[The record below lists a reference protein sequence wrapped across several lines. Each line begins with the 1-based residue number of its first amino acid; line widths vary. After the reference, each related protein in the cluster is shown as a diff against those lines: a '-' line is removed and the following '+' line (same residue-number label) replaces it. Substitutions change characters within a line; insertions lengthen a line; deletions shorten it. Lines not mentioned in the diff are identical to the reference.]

1 LSRAAQG
8 PPGGAP
14 TRRSFLALGAA
25 AGALR
30 LHAASSAEPDA
41 REFLDV
47 PNPYRMRMHW
57 FIFGPAWTAEECER
71 ELQLMAA
78 AHIGGVLIFP
88 AYPIALDDPARGI
101 RNQPYLSPEFF
112 DVLNAALKT
121 CKKLGLTADI
131 LVGTGWPYGG
141 PSVSVAD
148 SAKCLRRASVPVT
161 AQAPVPLPD
170 IDGAGKLLAAFYVD
184 PSGYARLPIE
194 KGSSALMPP
203 ATSGE
208 VQFFYS
214 RPTRMQVK
222 RASLGAE
229 GPVLDHYDAGALQRY
244 LAAVGDK
251 LLAGVSAGAIRS
263 IFCDSFEVYAA
274 NWTDDLPEIFLRKRG
289 YDLMTHLPA
298 LFDRNHAD
306 SRDLRSDFWRT
317 LSEQAFD
324 GFVQPLAEW
333 AHTKGVTAQVES
345 YGTPPVSLASYR
357 AVDIP
362 VGEHYEWKEFSS
374 SRWASSGA
382 RLAGKRT
389 VLAEAWT
396 WLGDPNRFADTLEQ
410 LKLCSDLHFLSGINS
425 LYGTSYGY
433 SPASAG
439 SPGWVPYFGPA
450 INHNSPFWPYY
461 SRLADYVNRASYILQ
476 QGKPVADIAL
486 YLPSEDAM
494 AEADMRELLF
504 NWAVRDR
511 MSSNGPPP
519 EFSLANALHFES
531 DVVKTIITNG
541 YSFDGV
547 DTFAFREM
555 RAEQGRLRSGDGDY
569 AVLVLPNLTGID
581 VESLRKIRDFVDQGG
596 IVIATRRL
604 PETAYGMA
612 DRDQNRA
619 EVERLVR
626 ELFGAINDGAALHSH
641 RLGNGVAIFS
651 RDERTSLLNALRWHP
666 ADIAF
671 REASQHVGFVHR
683 KTAERDYYFLA
694 NTSERPQRLDATFRV
709 EAKQPENW
717 DLRTGT
723 VTPLV
728 TFEHTK
734 AGTSVAFEL
743 GPHESC
749 VIAFVQNG
757 RSPATVDTDLHL
769 EATRDGWMARAF
781 ENRTY
786 YVQERG
792 GRKEMIVSGIPTPV
806 VLAPRWNLRFE
817 DASIAPVTLDELKSW
832 TDIPSARFFSGRGT
846 YEAEF
851 PLASKLPA
859 DVGAVL
865 DLGVVRETAEVWL
878 NDGAAG
884 VAWMQPYRLDVT
896 RLLRMGTNRLRINVT
911 NLLINRVL
919 GMGPIDYSAVYER
932 YGQRFPPGE
941 EWEKVREPFPS
952 GILGPVRLVF
962 YKIIRGGRA
971 GGHEKPRSR
980 VHSAVV

>member
-1 LSRAAQG
+1 
-8 PPGGAP
+8 
-14 TRRSFLALGAA
+14 
-25 AGALR
+25 
-30 LHAASSAEPDA
+30 
-41 REFLDV
+41 
-47 PNPYRMRMHW
+47 MHW

-112 DVLNAALKT
+112 EVFNAALKT

-131 LVGTGWPYGG
+131 VLGTGWPYGG
-141 PSVSVAD
+141 PSVSIAD
-148 SAKCLRRASVPVT
+148 SAKCLRRASIPVT
-161 AQAPVPLPD
+161 AREPVPLPE
-170 IDGAGKLLAAFYVD
+170 IDHEGKILSAFYVD

-194 KGSSALMPP
+194 EGSSAVMPP

-214 RPTRMQVK
+214 RPTRMEVK

-229 GPVLDHYDAGALQRY
+229 GLVLDHYNGGALQRY

-251 LLAGVSAGAIRS
+251 LLGGVPAGAIRS
-263 IFCDSFEVYAA
+263 IFCDSLEVYAA
-274 NWTDDLPEIFLRKRG
+274 NWTDDLPEIFQRKRG
-289 YDLMTHLPA
+289 YDLMAHLPA
-298 LFDRNHAD
+298 LFDRHHAD
-306 SRDLRSDFWRT
+306 SRDLRYDFWRT
-317 LSEQAFD
+317 LSEQAFE
-324 GFVQPLAEW
+324 GFIQPLAEW
-333 AHTKGVTAQVES
+333 AHAKGVTAQVEA

-357 AVDIP
+357 AVDVP
-362 VGEHYEWKEFSS
+362 VGEHYEWKEFST

-410 LKLCSDLHFLSGINS
+410 LKLCSDLHFLSGINT

-433 SPASAG
+433 SPAAAG

-450 INHNSPFWPYY
+450 VNHNSPFWPYF
-461 SRLADYVNRASYILQ
+461 SQLADYVNRASYVLQ

-494 AEADMRELLF
+494 VESDMRELLF

-519 EFSLANALHFES
+519 EFGLANALHFES
-531 DVVKTIITNG
+531 DVVKAIITNG

-555 RAEQGRLRSGDGDY
+555 RVEEGRLRSGDGDY
-569 AVLVLPNLTGID
+569 AVLVLPNLAGID
-581 VESLRKIRDFVDQGG
+581 IESLRKIRGFVDQGG

-604 PETAYGMA
+604 PETAYGMR
-612 DRDQNRA
+612 DRDENRA

-626 ELFGAINDGAALHSH
+626 ELFGAIPDGVALQSH
-641 RLGNGVAIFS
+641 RFGNGVAIFS
-651 RDERTSLLNALRWHP
+651 RDERISFLNALRWHP
-666 ADIAF
+666 PDIAF
-671 REASQHVGFVHR
+671 REASPHVGFVHR
-683 KTAERDYYFLA
+683 KASERDYYYLA
-694 NTSERPQRLDATFRV
+694 NTSEQPQRLDATFRV
-709 EAKQPENW
+709 DAEQPERW
-717 DLRTGT
+717 DLKTGT
-723 VTPLV
+723 VTPVLA
-728 TFEHTK
+728 FEHTM
-734 AGTSVAFEL
+734 AGTRVAFEL

-749 VIAFVQNG
+749 VMAFSQSD
-757 RSPATVDTDLHL
+757 RSPVTTDTDLSL
-769 EATRDGWMARAF
+769 EASRDGWMARAF

-786 YVQERG
+786 FIQTRRG
-792 GRKEMIVSGIPTPV
+792 REEMIVSGIPAPIP
-806 VLAPRWNLRFE
+806 LASPWRLRFE
-817 DASIAPVTLDELKSW
+817 DASITPVVLDELKSW

-851 PLASKLPA
+851 PLALKLPA
-859 DVGAVL
+859 DVGVVL
-865 DLGVVRETAEVWL
+865 DLGRVRETAEVWL
-878 NDGAAG
+878 NEGAAG
-884 VAWMQPYRLDVT
+884 LAWMQPYRVDVT
-896 RLLRMGTNRLRINVT
+896 HLLRTGANRLRIHVT

-919 GMGPIDYSAVYER
+919 GMGPIDYSEVYKRFGE
-932 YGQRFPPGE
+932 RFPPGE
-941 EWEKVREPFPS
+941 EWEKVREPLPS
-952 GILGPVRLVF
+952 GLLVPVRLIF
-962 YKIIRGGRA
+962 YKIIHGGR
-971 GGHEKPRSR
+971 ETPRR
-980 VHSAVV
+980 RGQSAI